1 MFRDFSSEKTP
12 PLFFGLTS
20 PTSSHPISLLLLTI
34 ELLRAVPTLCPHPTV
49 AVPWLA
55 HTGLAPILSPL
66 KLALCLAQG
75 AQFNAGGMGEW
86 EGGSRGKGYMYTR
99 D

>member
-1 MFRDFSSEKTP
+1 MDHRNSIKTCSVISHLKIP

-20 PTSSHPISLLLLTI
+20 PTSSHPISLLRLTI
-34 ELLRAVPTLCPHPTV
+34 KLLRAVPILCPHSTV

-75 AQFNAGGMGEW
+75 AQFSAVL
-86 EGGSRGKGYMYTR
+86 T
-99 D
+99 